1 MAKKEPKTTEL
12 KINILQTQ
20 HIMNKT
26 LLWIIIALVVVIG
39 TLIGLKAGGII
50 GKDEGIKVATEKVTL
65 RTIIETV
72 NASGKVYPEVE
83 VKVSP
88 DISGEVV
95 ELNVSEGDSV
105 KRGQIVARIY
115 ADIYSSQRD
124 QVSAG
129 VAQAKAQLGNSAASI
144 IGLKATLDQ
153 TKSNFDRQQKLLND
167 KVISRSEFEAAQ
179 QSYLA
184 AQASYNAAK
193 EGLKSSEAVIQ
204 SNQAQ
209 LTRAD
214 KDLSRTVI
222 TAPMNGIVSLLAV
235 KKGER
240 VAGNSF
246 NVGTEM
252 MRIADMRSIEVRV
265 DVGEN
270 DIPKVKLGDTAMV
283 QIDAYSNRKFT
294 GIVYKIANPITS
306 LTSASSSTD
315 VTNYKVHIRL
325 LESSYKDL
333 IIPNKSFPFRPNMS
347 ASADIQTKTKTD
359 VLSVALN
366 AVTTRDPKG
375 DVKKDDKK
383 DDKKPDTNEAAKSST
398 ADALEEI
405 VFVLQKDGK
414 VKKVKVT
421 TDIQDLNNIQILSGL
436 KKDDEVIIAPYNVVS
451 KTLKDGDKV
460 KVVAKDKLYDDGKKS

>member
-1 MAKKEPKTTEL
+1 
-12 KINILQTQ
+12 
-20 HIMNKT
+20 MNKK
-26 LLWIIIALVVVIG
+26 LLWIIIALVVIIG
-39 TLIGLKAGGII
+39 TLVGLKAAGVI
-50 GKDEGIKVATEKVTL
+50 GKDEGVKVATEKVAL

-88 DISGEVV
+88 DISGEIVDLYV
-95 ELNVSEGDSV
+95 NEGDSV
-105 KRGQIVARIY
+105 KRGQVVARIY
-115 ADIYSSQRD
+115 ADIYASQRD

-129 VAQAKAQLGNSAASI
+129 VAQAKAQLGNSAAGI

-153 TKSNFDRQQKLLND
+153 TKTNFDRQQKLLND
-167 KVISRSEFEAAQ
+167 KVISRAEFETAQ

-184 AQASYNAAK
+184 AQANYNAAK
-193 EGLKSSEAVIQ
+193 EGLKSSEAFIQ
-204 SNQAQ
+204 SNKAQ
-209 LTRAD
+209 LARAD

-222 TAPMNGIVSLLAV
+222 KAPMDGIVSLLAV

-294 GIVYKIANPITS
+294 GIVYKIANPNTSTS
-306 LTSASSSTD
+306 LAAAASTD

-325 LESSYKDL
+325 LESSYTDL
-333 IIPNKSFPFRPNMS
+333 IIPHKSFPFRPNMS
-347 ASADIQTKTKTD
+347 ASADIQTKTKAN

-366 AVTTRDPKG
+366 AVTTRDPKS
-375 DVKKDDKK
+375 DAKKDDKK
-383 DDKKPDTNEAAKSST
+383 DDKKPETNTAPKPTA

-414 VKKVKVT
+414 VKKVVVK
-421 TDIQDLNNIQILSGL
+421 TDIQDLNNIEVISGL
-436 KKDDEVIIAPYNVVS
+436 KKDDEVIVAPYNVVS
-451 KTLKDGDKV
+451 KTLKEGDKV

>member
-1 MAKKEPKTTEL
+1 
-12 KINILQTQ
+12 
-20 HIMNKT
+20 MNKT
-26 LLWIIIALVVVIG
+26 LLWIIIALVVIIG
-39 TLIGLKAGGII
+39 GLIGLKVAGVI
-50 GKDEGIKVATEKVTL
+50 GKDEGVKVATEKVAL

-88 DISGEVV
+88 DISGEIVDLYV
-95 ELNVSEGDSV
+95 NEGDSV
-105 KRGQIVARIY
+105 KSGQIVARIY
-115 ADIYSSQRD
+115 ADIYASQRD

-129 VAQAKAQLGNSAASI
+129 VAQAKAQLGNSAAGI

-153 TKSNFDRQQKLLND
+153 TKTNFDRQQKLLND
-167 KVISRSEFEAAQ
+167 KVISRAEFETAQ

-184 AQASYNAAK
+184 AQANYNAAK
-193 EGLKSSEAVIQ
+193 EGLKSSEAFIQ
-204 SNQAQ
+204 SNKAQ
-209 LTRAD
+209 LARAD

-222 TAPMNGIVSLLAV
+222 KAPMDGIVSLLAV

-270 DIPKVKLGDTAMV
+270 DIPKVKLGDTAVV

-294 GIVYKIANPITS
+294 GIVYKIANPNTSTS
-306 LTSASSSTD
+306 LTAAASTD

-325 LESSYKDL
+325 LESSYTDL
-333 IIPNKSFPFRPNMS
+333 IIPHKSFPFRPNMS
-347 ASADIQTKTKTD
+347 ASADIQTKTKAN

-366 AVTTRDPKG
+366 AVTTRDPKS
-375 DVKKDDKK
+375 DTNKDDKK
-383 DDKKPDTNEAAKSST
+383 DDKKPESNTAPKPTT

-414 VKKVKVT
+414 VKKVVVK
-421 TDIQDLNNIQILSGL
+421 TDVQDLNNIEVISGL
-436 KKDDEVIIAPYNVVS
+436 KKDDEVIVAPYNVVS